1 MNKPP
6 YNPFDPLNFR
16 DDICFLSGKPLAE
29 SFMVPVFPEWL
40 IARYQLEETSIAMLA
55 GNQMK
60 YSEMILPASKK
71 VVETIEALDKITE
84 KAFTEG
90 FDAVMAL
97 PEQTLFQWM
106 SRIMYGMVY
115 QDFSYAITKFQEKGR
130 EFNISP
136 LMQRKMKNLHL
147 MLQSLIRPIVFD
159 NFSPWSIARFPV
171 NYSKDIFNYKDETH
185 KLNFCLGMNGF
196 GLIACLQDNGAIR
209 RFYQDDLNKI
219 GRQTLHPAQFE
230 ELYGR
235 FMYANYLLRE
245 SPDYELAEQAGTL
258 LLQLPEGAS
267 KGDEFA
273 PWDEKVYAQVLAN
286 MWQPWGIEMRHIYVP
301 PNSPISFVIDEFTNA
316 FIPAEKVNLPN

>member
-1 MNKPP
+1 MSIPP

-16 DDICFLSGKPLAE
+16 EDVCFLSGEFLPENMAI
-29 SFMVPVFPEWL
+29 PVFPDWL
-40 IARYQLEETSIAMLA
+40 IRRYQLAETSIAMLA
-55 GNQMK
+55 GNRMK
-60 YSEMILPASKK
+60 YSEMVLPASKK
-71 VVETIEALDKITE
+71 VIEVIESLDEVTE

-90 FDAVMAL
+90 YEAVRAL
-97 PEQTLFQWM
+97 PELTLFQWM
-106 SRIMYGMVY
+106 ARIMYGVVY
-115 QDFSYAITKFQEKGR
+115 QDFSYAIGKFQEKAR

-147 MLQSLIRPIVFD
+147 MLQSLVCPIHFD
-159 NFSPWSIARFPV
+159 DFSPWSIACFPV

-196 GLIACLQDNGAIR
+196 GLIACLQDNGAVR
-209 RFYQDDLNKI
+209 RFYQEDLDKI

-245 SPDYELAEQAGTL
+245 SPDYELSEKENTWRL
-258 LLQLPEGAS
+258 RLPADTS
-267 KGDEFA
+267 KGNGFA
-273 PWDEKVYAQVLAN
+273 PWDEKVFAQVLAN

-301 PNSPISFVIDEFTNA
+301 PNAPISFVINEFTND